1 MVIAMDA
8 SPAADTSPLADKPL
22 DPRAVRHIGLDVGTT
37 NTSLCYTTYN
47 QGLGEFDLPKAAR
60 LGQDDAFLRST
71 LLLDNDGAPLAYG
84 DDAYRHPAYHAARGV
99 VHEEF
104 KLGLGQDDRAAER
117 LVTTLV
123 TEAAR
128 KACRHLRI
136 DSLAPEAVITNV
148 GIPAEWARHEYHRA
162 EAMMRAV
169 DAAGLPNVGIVPE
182 PVAAMLYHARVGD
195 IVFDQH
201 PQFWLVIDLG
211 GGTTDVAV
219 VETRPG
225 PVPPV
230 VRHTFG
236 RTYGGRDFDQ
246 LLLEKVILPRV
257 RPDRPPTPAEMPDLS
272 RAARRFKEGFSL
284 RMDEGH
290 QRARIAVELDGRK
303 QMIELTREAFESSQ
317 MAGPLI
323 DRFARLLRQ
332 GFRDI
337 GLPLGDIDRVILTG
351 GSARWYF
358 VGQTAE
364 RFFGRDICL
373 RSPEPELTIAQGLA
387 LARTGFAMPI
397 RAGAPPPP
405 APAPPPPRPDP
416 ATIELTSITDQP
428 LDLAQC
434 RQQATQTI
442 RKMAAL
448 AGGVALVLSPIP
460 GVSQI
465 PLTSIEAKMVLNV
478 ATIYGYKLDERQLVA
493 IVGGLL
499 AGGTAAKIVVM
510 ETATFIPVI
519 GTIVKT
525 AVGGGAALGFGQ
537 LAIEYF
543 EKRRRAEQGDGI

>member
-1 MVIAMDA
+1 MDA
-8 SPAADTSPLADKPL
+8 LPAVSTSALADKPL

-47 QGLGEFDLPKAAR
+47 HGLDEFDLPKAAR
-60 LGQDDAFLRST
+60 LGHDDAFLRST
-71 LLLDNDGAPLAYG
+71 LLLGDDGAPLAYG
-84 DDAYRHPAYHAARGV
+84 DDAYRHPAYHGAQGA

-104 KLGLGQDDRAAER
+104 KLGLGHGPAAE
-117 LVTTLV
+117 TLV
-123 TEAAR
+123 TALVAEAAR
-128 KACRHLRI
+128 KAYRHLRI
-136 DSLAPEAVITNV
+136 DSLAADAAVTNV
-148 GIPAEWARHEYHRA
+148 GIPAEWACNEYHRA

-225 PVPPV
+225 PVPPI

-246 LLLEKVILPRV
+246 LLLEKVILPHV
-257 RPDRPPTPAEMPDLS
+257 RPDQPPTPAEMPDLS

-284 RMDEGH
+284 RMAEGH
-290 QRARIAVELDGRK
+290 QRARLAVELDGRR
-303 QMIELTREAFESSQ
+303 QMIELTREAFESTQ

-323 DRFARLLRQ
+323 DRFGRLLRQ

-358 VGQTAE
+358 VAQTAE

-373 RSPEPELTIAQGLA
+373 RSNEPELTIAQGLA

-397 RAGAPPPP
+397 RAGASPPPP
-405 APAPPPPRPDP
+405 PPPPPPRPDP
-416 ATIELTSITDQP
+416 ATIELTSTTDQP
-428 LDLAQC
+428 LDLARC
-434 RQQATQTI
+434 RREATQTI

-465 PLTSIEAKMVLNV
+465 PLTSIEAKMVLSV
-478 ATIYGYKLDERQLVA
+478 ASIYGYKLDERQLVA
-493 IVGGLL
+493 VVGGLL
-499 AGGTAAKIVVM
+499 AGGTAVKIVVM
-510 ETATFIPVI
+510 ETATFVPVI

-525 AVGGGAALGFGQ
+525 AVGGGAALAFGQ

-543 EKRRRAEQGDGI
+543 EKRRRAEQGDGA